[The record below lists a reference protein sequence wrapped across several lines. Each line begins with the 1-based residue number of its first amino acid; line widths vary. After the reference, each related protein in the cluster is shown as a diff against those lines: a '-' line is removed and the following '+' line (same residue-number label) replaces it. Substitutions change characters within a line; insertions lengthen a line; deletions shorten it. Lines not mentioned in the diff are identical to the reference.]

1 MGIIVFCQILKSK
14 NHLKTSRHRLQK
26 ISKKLGL
33 PYLFQQLHCL
43 FTFSFPFFRC
53 RDGKHMRRI
62 GENKRTLDSGAMY
75 KTPPLIQLPLE
86 LRGWD
91 YLHSRLYDVLP
102 IVLLKGSA
110 KNPRR
115 LEAKRHFLVFASEP
129 FGSPKRIWHWRLES
143 NDRGLVPLFWC
154 FLDSYYP
161 LLGYKR
167 F

>member
-33 PYLFQQLHCL
+33 PYLFQQVHCL

-62 GENKRTLDSGAMY
+62 GENKQTLDSGAMY

-86 LRGWD
+86 LRGCNC
-91 YLHSRLYDVLP
+91 LHSRLYDVLP
-102 IVLLKGSA
+102 IVLFKGSA

-115 LEAKRHFLVFASEP
+115 LEAKRHFPVFASEP

-143 NDRGLVPLFWC
+143 NDKGLIPLLWC

-161 LLGYKR
+161 LLGCKR